1 MSTVNTGAKKEL
13 VSKKYSK
20 RSRFGEIMHR
30 ICQNK
35 GALLGL
41 IILTLLFLTFLA
53 SLFIS
58 YSAITKVSVKEMF
71 APPSREHIFG
81 TDELGRD
88 LFKRVV
94 YGTRYSLAIGFGCT
108 IISLAFGVPLGA
120 VSGFYG
126 GKLDNFIMRA
136 CDVMSSIPAMLS
148 AMVFM
153 TAFGQSLP
161 ILILAMGITSIPLY
175 VRITRASVLSIR
187 SNEYVEAARAIGVSN
202 AKIIF
207 SEVLPNGMSPIIITV
222 TTGMGMTI
230 MAAAGLSFIGFGV
243 PAPRPEWGGLIS
255 SGRGLTRTA
264 PWIAAF
270 PGLAIMLVVLAF
282 NILGDGLRD
291 ALDPKLKQAKS
302 MRKVVM
308 GRKARKAA
316 EQAAADTTGS
326 VQRELDPDT
335 VLDVQNLVVNY
346 VLEDETVEAV
356 NGISFSL
363 KKGKTLGLVG
373 ETGAGKTSTALSI
386 LNLVQTPPGVIKN
399 GSINVCGHDMLNMT
413 KRQLESVRGNDISMI
428 FQDPMTALN
437 PVMTVGEQIAESV
450 TYHEGVTHSQAL
462 AKAEEMLEM
471 VGIPAERSGEYPHQ
485 FSGGMKQRVVIA
497 IALACNPNVLLMDE
511 PTTALDVTI
520 QAQILDLMIDLRNR
534 LGTAMLMITHDLGVV
549 AKICDEV
556 AVVYA
561 GKVVEYGTLDD
572 IFNHMMHPY
581 TEGLF
586 NSLPNVEDSSAEL
599 IPIPG
604 LMPDPTKL
612 PAGCAFE
619 PRCRYATEKCKQPCS
634 ARAVSD
640 THFVMCARY
649 DEPDFRID
657 MNKTS
662 M

>member
-1 MSTVNTGAKKEL
+1 MLDKIRLSVLKWIVPLLA
-13 VSKKYSK
+13 VAS
-20 RSRFGEIMHR
+20 
-30 ICQNK
+30 
-35 GALLGL
+35 ALLYTFCILFSFDSEIGYFDSSPLLIATRIVFGL
-41 IILTLLFLTFLA
+41 
-53 SLFIS
+53 SL
-58 YSAITKVSVKEMF
+58 V
-71 APPSREHIFG
+71 
-81 TDELGRD
+81 
-88 LFKRVV
+88 
-94 YGTRYSLAIGFGCT
+94 
-108 IISLAFGVPLGA
+108 VPLFFVFAAKDVRDYPMAYDPSA
-120 VSGFYG
+120 VALRRYDR
-126 GKLDNFIMRA
+126 KL
-136 CDVMSSIPAMLS
+136 
-148 AMVFM
+148 
-153 TAFGQSLP
+153 
-161 ILILAMGITSIPLY
+161 
-175 VRITRASVLSIR
+175 
-187 SNEYVEAARAIGVSN
+187 
-202 AKIIF
+202 
-207 SEVLPNGMSPIIITV
+207 
-222 TTGMGMTI
+222 
-230 MAAAGLSFIGFGV
+230 
-243 PAPRPEWGGLIS
+243 
-255 SGRGLTRTA
+255 
-264 PWIAAF
+264 AAF
-270 PGLAIMLVVLAF
+270 PVLGLLVCGSGLMIPFTSAINAVCAVFCLVGIIFFAQMLGTKMSALWGLPIIVFCLIRLYVVYTNFHIPLNSPLKESVLYGLLAIMLVVLAF

-291 ALDPKLKQAKS
+291 ALDPKLKQAKA

-308 GRKARKAA
+308 GKKAKKAA
-316 EQAAADTTGS
+316 EQAAATAAGS

-335 VLDVQNLVVNY
+335 VLDVQDLVVNY

-450 TYHEGVTHSQAL
+450 TYHEGVSHSEAL
-462 AKAEEMLEM
+462 AKAEKMLEL

-586 NSLPNVEDSSAEL
+586 NSLPNVDDSSAEL

-612 PAGCAFE
+612 PVGCAFE

-640 THFVMCARY
+640 THMVMCARY
-649 DEPDFRID
+649 DEPEFRID

-662 M
+662 L